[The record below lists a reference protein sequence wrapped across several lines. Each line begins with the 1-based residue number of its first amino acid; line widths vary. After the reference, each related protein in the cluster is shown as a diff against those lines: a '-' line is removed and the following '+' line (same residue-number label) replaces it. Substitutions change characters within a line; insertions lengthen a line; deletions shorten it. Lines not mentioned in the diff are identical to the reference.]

1 MSPLKLF
8 LFALLLGLPVVAC
21 DGGTDSVVGRWERTR
36 QPREWIEFDSN
47 GTFTGRP
54 YLRSDSSL
62 IRGTYTQEGTTVTM
76 TGNYTRRLTLRDSVL
91 VMEDG
96 TEYRRVNSPP

>member
-1 MSPLKLF
+1 MSPRKFF
-8 LFALLLGLPVVAC
+8 LFALLLGSPIVAC

-47 GTFTGRP
+47 GTFMGRP
-54 YLRSDSSL
+54 YLSSDSSL
-62 IRGTYTQEGTTVTM
+62 IRGTYTQEGATVTM
-76 TGNYTRRLTLRDSVL
+76 TGNYTRTLTLRDSSL

-96 TEYRRVNSPP
+96 TEYRRASRP